1 MNYYRANYHAD
12 DYAWRGGR
20 CAVERA
26 WLAPLLPRL
35 AQLDVERLML
45 GRLPDRHVD
54 AGGAPAAEATADEG
68 GGGSGGGDVTPLY
81 QNLGE
86 NGAPTADA
94 GGGEHC
100 SAPLLER

>member
-54 AGGAPAAEATADEG
+54 AGGAPAAEAPADEG
-68 GGGSGGGDVTPLY
+68 GGGSGGGDP
-81 QNLGE
+81 Q
-86 NGAPTADA
+86 GAGAA
-94 GGGEHC
+94 AARE
-100 SAPLLER
+100 AVVAAARERFRQRQKRKRCE